1 VPLSS
6 TPFTSWLHN
15 FVACTGIGK
24 CSSKFIGTALCGSI
38 KNTLF
43 QSCCMV
49 RRPVVLPRARWSCR
63 GEQRHNRVVLAVMCS
78 MALQN
83 DSCLARRK
91 RSAVMKH
98 SNVTTVA
105 RLTLL
110 TLCTTAAT
118 GLPSSSSSSS
128 SSSSR
133 PHIVYVLADNLGW
146 GGVSYL
152 RATSPA
158 GPSPEV
164 VTPNLDSL
172 AHGGVILNSFYTWKV
187 SQ

>member
-1 VPLSS
+1 
-6 TPFTSWLHN
+6 
-15 FVACTGIGK
+15 
-24 CSSKFIGTALCGSI
+24 
-38 KNTLF
+38 
-43 QSCCMV
+43 
-49 RRPVVLPRARWSCR
+49 
-63 GEQRHNRVVLAVMCS
+63 
-78 MALQN
+78 
-83 DSCLARRK
+83 
-91 RSAVMKH
+91 MKH
-98 SNVTTVA
+98 SNVKRV
-105 RLTLL
+105 TLL

-118 GLPSSSSSSS
+118 GLPSS

-146 GGVSYL
+146 GGVGYL

-187 SQ
+187 SP